1 MALVLTKEEPYTTL
15 QIMAKDYNQNQSFRL
30 KEDNEILKADRA
42 HVINELF
49 KNNLIK
55 EVNTRE
61 RIQG

>member
-42 HVINELF
+42 YVINELF
-49 KNNLIK
+49 KNNIIK